1 MLPPALFTV
10 APAARRSRTARHLW
24 STLMVSTAVSA
35 ASLLGM
41 SRNSGAQETAP
52 AAPAAATAPEAPAA
66 APAASAVD
74 QDTQLAN
81 WADDVLHYS
90 IVNNIELAKA
100 NADQLA
106 DAKVPPE
113 AIVKAFESI
122 ANGRDFRDVLIADQR
137 RPELKDSAAKL
148 LDVIDQ
154 GFRNV
159 ARDPVRIRAD
169 IDRLATGPR
178 AYSNAKDRLTAAG
191 QYAVPIFLEYLQN
204 NSKKELHPF
213 IIRVMGEIGRPLLN
227 PLIEEL
233 RVSDPTLRVE
243 LITVVGQ
250 IGYPQSLP
258 VLRAMQ
264 SDNSATPDL
273 KAAIDTAINLIDRSG
288 QASKMSSADLY
299 LAGAENYYNKKASY
313 MPPLPDEKTNPVWY
327 FDQAL
332 NNVTPIQVPTAIWN
346 CVMSLRMTEA
356 TLKADPSNSN
366 AISLWLAAT
375 LKKEILLPTGA
386 VDPSKSPSEQDGLF
400 YARASG
406 PLYLNPVLG
415 RALDDHDSM
424 LALHTISALEATGGV
439 TGLVNGADSPLVR
452 ALSYPDRS
460 VRFAATFALARANP
474 VSQFPSFFRIVP
486 ILAEAVN
493 TTSAPS
499 ALLITSNANLR
510 NHFSD
515 LLHNGDAH
523 YTVYAGE
530 TLSDALEQARRAPA
544 FDVVVVPNGPD
555 VGRVSDL
562 SRSDYRLT
570 GIPMLVMSPTDNM
583 NDIKMQQAANKGV
596 AVIDEAADAPAISAA
611 LDKIRADV
619 SAVAVSPENASS

>member
-1 MLPPALFTV
+1 
-10 APAARRSRTARHLW
+10 
-24 STLMVSTAVSA
+24 
-35 ASLLGM
+35 
-41 SRNSGAQETAP
+41 
-52 AAPAAATAPEAPAA
+52 
-66 APAASAVD
+66 
-74 QDTQLAN
+74 
-81 WADDVLHYS
+81 
-90 IVNNIELAKA
+90 
-100 NADQLA
+100 
-106 DAKVPPE
+106 
-113 AIVKAFESI
+113 
-122 ANGRDFRDVLIADQR
+122 
-137 RPELKDSAAKL
+137 
-148 LDVIDQ
+148 
-154 GFRNV
+154 
-159 ARDPVRIRAD
+159 
-169 IDRLATGPR
+169 
-178 AYSNAKDRLTAAG
+178 
-191 QYAVPIFLEYLQN
+191 
-204 NSKKELHPF
+204 
-213 IIRVMGEIGRPLLN
+213 
-227 PLIEEL
+227 
-233 RVSDPTLRVE
+233 
-243 LITVVGQ
+243 
-250 IGYPQSLP
+250 
-258 VLRAMQ
+258 
-264 SDNSATPDL
+264 
-273 KAAIDTAINLIDRSG
+273 
-288 QASKMSSADLY
+288 
-299 LAGAENYYNKKASY
+299 
-313 MPPLPDEKTNPVWY
+313 
-327 FDQAL
+327 
-332 NNVTPIQVPTAIWN
+332 
-346 CVMSLRMTEA
+346 MSLRMTEA

-619 SAVAVSPENASS
+619 SAVAVSPENASSYAITALQLLDMLASDHRSIYSVNEAVPTLIEAIKDKRAEVVTAAAGVLGKLNSPEAQKALSDAALGATDKDMQITFFSQLAESAKRTGNTLDASAINNIIKIVADTTLDGKVRISAATALGALNVPSNQASTLILQQAR